1 MLTQIF
7 KSYELDHINALL
19 AQVANSNDSVFL
31 SQIWL
36 IPWLKTL
43 PKKPLLMVCKRD
55 THILGLAFWGCQQHW
70 LGDRYYLNQT
80 GVHSEDQV
88 WIEQNDIIC
97 RPDDR
102 PAVLEAMLQ
111 KLSELKNFAKVTA
124 QTCLSDQWQHARYLE
139 PEITS
144 ETNFYAGL
152 KMPSNY
158 LDGLSKNTRASIR
171 RSNKLIED
179 KFGPISVTI
188 AQQSEHH
195 DLFNKIAQ
203 LHILK
208 WGTSEYGS
216 GFTNPTFVQFHEQLL
231 GTSDH
236 EYSDK
241 AKLLTLTAG
250 DFILGYLY
258 LLISDNQILFY
269 LSAINYVDLG
279 NKYKPGLTMH
289 FHAIEHFKHLGYDNY
304 DFLAGPAR
312 YKEQM
317 SNNSYPVYHISMY
330 KNTRRNRLLT
340 KLKSLLR
347 R

>member
-7 KSYELDHINALL
+7 KSYELDHVNALL

-31 SQIWL
+31 SQLWL

-158 LDGLSKNTRASIR
+158 LDSLSKNTRASIR

-188 AQQSEHH
+188 AQQIEHH
-195 DLFNKIAQ
+195 
-203 LHILK
+203 
-208 WGTSEYGS
+208 GE
-216 GFTNPTFVQFHEQLL
+216 
-231 GTSDH
+231 
-236 EYSDK
+236 
-241 AKLLTLTAG
+241 
-250 DFILGYLY
+250 
-258 LLISDNQILFY
+258 
-269 LSAINYVDLG
+269 
-279 NKYKPGLTMH
+279 
-289 FHAIEHFKHLGYDNY
+289 
-304 DFLAGPAR
+304 PANMAVALPIQR
-312 YKEQM
+312 LCNSM
-317 SNNSYPVYHISMY
+317 NSYWAQVITNTQTRLNYSRSQQAIS
-330 KNTRRNRLLT
+330 
-340 KLKSLLR
+340 SLGIYTF
-347 R
+347 